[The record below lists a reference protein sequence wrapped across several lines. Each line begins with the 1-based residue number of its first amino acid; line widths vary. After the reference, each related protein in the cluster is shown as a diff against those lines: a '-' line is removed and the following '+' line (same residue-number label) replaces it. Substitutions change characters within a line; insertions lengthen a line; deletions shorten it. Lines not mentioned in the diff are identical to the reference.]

1 MSKLEFQN
9 FTQSYSDNIPTH
21 THARASNTILFLYI
35 DNIQMIHVT
44 GIWIW
49 VYLCRFNRRIHDQ
62 TCNSNPFWC
71 SWFLLQQICQAI
83 CYHKHQ
89 HWISFVFARWTGKYL
104 YIFTIFKYQSF
115 ARSCTWLY
123 ICKFFYIKKLSSF
136 VQITILVMLNGK
148 ESTVHVIWIFSVVEK
163 NQ

>member
-1 MSKLEFQN
+1 
-9 FTQSYSDNIPTH
+9 
-21 THARASNTILFLYI
+21 
-35 DNIQMIHVT
+35 MIHVT

-89 HWISFVFARWTGKYL
+89 HWISFVFARWTGKFL
-104 YIFTIFKYQSF
+104 YEFLQFSNINHLHVHVHDCIYAS
-115 ARSCTWLY
+115 
-123 ICKFFYIKKLSSF
+123 FFYIKKLSSF

-148 ESTVHVIWIFSVVEK
+148 ESTVHVIWIFSVVEIISNK
-163 NQ
+163 TECEHIWDKGWWL